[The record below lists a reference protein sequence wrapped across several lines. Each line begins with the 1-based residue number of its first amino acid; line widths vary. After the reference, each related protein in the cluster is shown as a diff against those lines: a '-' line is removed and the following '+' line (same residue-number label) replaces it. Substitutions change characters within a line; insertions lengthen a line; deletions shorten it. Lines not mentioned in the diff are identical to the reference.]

1 METLQFVIK
10 IAVSAILVAVI
21 SEIAKRHSL
30 FAAVTASLPI
40 ISILVLIFLYIETKD
55 LARISQF
62 SHQIFWLVLPSLAF
76 FLLLPIFIKSGS
88 GFWAGM
94 GAASVLTA
102 TLYFGVVHLIKIMN

>member
-76 FLLLPIFIKSGS
+76 FLLLPFFIKSGL
-88 GFWAGM
+88 GFWLGM
-94 GAASVLTA
+94 GAASSATAFIYFSVLQ
-102 TLYFGVVHLIKIMN
+102 LMR